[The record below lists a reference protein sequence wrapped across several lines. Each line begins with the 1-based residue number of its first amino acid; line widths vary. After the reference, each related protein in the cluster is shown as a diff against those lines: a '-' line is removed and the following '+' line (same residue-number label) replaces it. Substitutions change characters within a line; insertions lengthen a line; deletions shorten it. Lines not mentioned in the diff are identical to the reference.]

1 MNTWKCSLWL
11 LLLAGLIVT
20 GCARVS
26 APSTQPPIAGTPTLD
41 SAQFL
46 TTAEPPDARDVIA
59 ARTDVKD
66 GEAVVLVGRIGGSKA
81 PVSEERAMFTIVD
94 LSLKSCDA
102 DPNCWDFA

>member
-11 LLLAGLIVT
+11 LLLAGLIAA

-26 APSTQPPIAGTPTLD
+26 APSTEPPIAATPALNP
-41 SAQFL
+41 AQFVA
-46 TTAEPPDARDVIA
+46 TTEPPDARDVIA
-59 ARTDVKD
+59 ARTDIKD
-66 GEAVVLVGRIGGSKA
+66 GEPVVLVGRIGGSKA